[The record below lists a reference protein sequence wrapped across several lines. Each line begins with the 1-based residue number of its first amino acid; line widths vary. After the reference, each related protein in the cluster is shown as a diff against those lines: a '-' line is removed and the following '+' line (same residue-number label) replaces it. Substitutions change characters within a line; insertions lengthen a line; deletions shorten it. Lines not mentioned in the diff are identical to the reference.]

1 MHCEKNIDKAYAVTC
16 GLGFDLIC
24 DFSGSSLETNRRSI
38 IKMLAI
44 FGRIIT
50 RSGRMQLDPPET
62 ALLGLLN
69 AQINFLASTDTF
81 IESALYDGI
90 IRSIVEEVIEKF
102 QKS

>member
-1 MHCEKNIDKAYAVTC
+1 
-16 GLGFDLIC
+16 
-24 DFSGSSLETNRRSI
+24 
-38 IKMLAI
+38 
-44 FGRIIT
+44 
-50 RSGRMQLDPPET
+50 MQLDPPET

-81 IESALYDGI
+81 IESALYDGV